1 MTTAAFDYT
10 EIEATALE
18 LCIQFGR
25 SVTLIELD
33 PGPST
38 PSQPWLGSNVP
49 RTAPLSTKVVSG
61 VFVEPH
67 SLTALGR
74 NAVSD
79 DFLSRCT
86 SVCIVATSAS
96 LEKFSELLDT
106 DGSRWKITAVQTLT
120 PGPATLLAYVGLKR

>member
-1 MTTAAFDYT
+1 MAFDYT
-10 EIEATALE
+10 EIEAAALS
-18 LCIQFGR
+18 LVQDFGR
-25 SVTLIELD
+25 IITLVELD

-38 PSQPWLGSNVP
+38 PSQPWLGSNAP
-49 RTAPLSTKVVSG
+49 RTSPLSTKSVSA

-67 SLTALGR
+67 SLTMLGR

-86 SVCIVATSAS
+86 SVCIVATSSS
-96 LEKFSELLDT
+96 LEKFSELLDS

-120 PGPATLLAYVGLKR
+120 PGPVTLLAYLGLKR